1 MTCVTDQSAPVD
13 DESSSP
19 VPRPLAATQ
28 GTSSYGPDSEDEF
41 ESATTENSAA
51 VPNTNPPLNLL
62 TEISEAALKAHTEDL
77 SGRTQFSSEL
87 DDPLSP
93 VPESLLHSRGSNE
106 TGEQSAFNPI
116 RASILTDDGQE
127 LVIGSGRIQTISW
140 QRPMLIGE
148 EPSIAT
154 TSRATV
160 DPDEELVSPIATD
173 MTLPFDPRSQH
184 VASARPWD
192 HTLQPTHGLCSSETG
207 SALGQDDMAA
217 LHRMPDDTQ
226 GSMPDRGL
234 ASAIESRF
242 DSHVLTGPPISFRR
256 AEFPPYEHASSAWST
271 PDTTAT
277 GHHDSDTPW
286 RRTRTTSAEFFSSGQ
301 TWVDSASY
309 SERYIDEV
317 EGPRGAQSASAEV
330 GSGFRHAIKRNPSD
344 VSRFKQ
350 TYRSCVSKARSFASR
365 MRGGLSKVR
374 PSRRSS
380 QQNFTSNSNR
390 SSISPPW
397 ADGEG
402 DPAFCDDVGALQ
414 VVAQSTPNLQW
425 EETSHSWRNR
435 A

>member
-1 MTCVTDQSAPVD
+1 MTSVTHQPAPVD
-13 DESSSP
+13 DDSSSP

-28 GTSSYGPDSEDEF
+28 GTSPYGPDSDAEF
-41 ESATTENSAA
+41 RTATTEYSAA
-51 VPNTNPPLNLL
+51 VPTTNPPLNLL

-77 SGRTQFSSEL
+77 SGRTL

-106 TGEQSAFNPI
+106 TGEQSVFNPI

-127 LVIGSGRIQTISW
+127 LVIGSGRIQTISRR
-140 QRPMLIGE
+140 QSTLIGE
-148 EPSIAT
+148 EPSSAT
-154 TSRATV
+154 TSQATV
-160 DPDEELVSPIATD
+160 HPDEELVSPIATD
-173 MTLPFDPRSQH
+173 MTLPFNPRSQH
-184 VASARPWD
+184 VAPARPWD
-192 HTLQPTHGLCSSETG
+192 HTLQPTHGLCTSETG
-207 SALGQDDMAA
+207 SALGQDGMAA
-217 LHRMPDDTQ
+217 LPRMPDDTQ

-256 AEFPPYEHASSAWST
+256 AEFPPYEHASSA
-271 PDTTAT
+271 
-277 GHHDSDTPW
+277 
-286 RRTRTTSAEFFSSGQ
+286 
-301 TWVDSASY
+301 ASY